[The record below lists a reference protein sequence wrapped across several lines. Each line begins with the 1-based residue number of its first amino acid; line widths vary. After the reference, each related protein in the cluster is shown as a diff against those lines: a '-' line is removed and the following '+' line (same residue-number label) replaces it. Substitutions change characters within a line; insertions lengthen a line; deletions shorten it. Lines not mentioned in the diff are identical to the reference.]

1 MSEHNNHNS
10 ERVVEIKIT
19 QDKLVDI
26 LMHAA
31 TRDDIARLDSK
42 INELDKKIDSKFSE
56 LDNKIDKLDTKFD
69 SKFNELDRKF
79 DSKFNEL
86 DRKFD
91 FKINELDKKIDS
103 KFTLLITFYGVG
115 FMTLLGVMAKG
126 FHWF

>member
-42 INELDKKIDSKFSE
+42 INDLDKKVDRLDAKFDSKIIELDKKVDSKFSE
-56 LDNKIDKLDTKFD
+56 LDNKIDRLDAKF
-69 SKFNELDRKF
+69 
-79 DSKFNEL
+79 
-86 DRKFD
+86 
-91 FKINELDKKIDS
+91 DS